1 MTLSICPL
9 LGAKTMSY
17 SSKGEEARLKLK
29 GDRERALKVCPVH
42 CC

>member
-1 MTLSICPL
+1 MSICPL

-17 SSKGEEARLKLK
+17 SPKGEEVRLKLK

>member
-1 MTLSICPL
+1 MSICPL

-17 SSKGEEARLKLK
+17 SPKGEEARLKLK